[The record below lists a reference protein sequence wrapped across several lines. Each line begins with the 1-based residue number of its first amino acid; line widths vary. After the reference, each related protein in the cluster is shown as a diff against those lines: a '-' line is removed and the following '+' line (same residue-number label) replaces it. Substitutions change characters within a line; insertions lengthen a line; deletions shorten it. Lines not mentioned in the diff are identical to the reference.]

1 MKALKTCAAVVA
13 VLVLSATAQA
23 ARTSAKLCGA
33 SKCCE
38 CAPTN
43 IAPCCRP
50 TIPRPCCTNVY
61 TYQRQ
66 VSCLKPP
73 CCDSGC
79 GPKRCCRPSRRNCCG
94 NGQCGNGCD
103 PNGQCGVNDGCGNNG
118 CCKTRR
124 SRRACG
130 DVCGSAAGC
139 DDNYDPGCQAPVV
152 CQTAPSCSDSNAC
165 AIAQLIYQSQT
176 GCYARTR
183 RAALRRLAKFDCTCN
198 PEIMSAFVYSLN
210 DAVETV
216 RATAADAIGD
226 QVRRHPCCCS
236 PCIVNALTNAL
247 GDCDR
252 RVRRAAEKALC
263 ACGYEVVAPVCE
275 QACDVNAC
283 NAIDGNYSPATAPQ
297 PAVNPEPA
305 PAPPAEPKAF
315 LHRSESQMHTVS
327 SKRSLKNV
335 FGLIR

>member
-1 MKALKTCAAVVA
+1 MRTLKTCAAVVA
-13 VLVLSATAQA
+13 VLAMSNFAQA
-23 ARTSAKLCGA
+23 ARTSARLCGK

-38 CAPTN
+38 CAPTS
-43 IAPCCRP
+43 IAPCCKP

-66 VSCLKPP
+66 CSCLKPP

-79 GPKRCCRPSRRNCCG
+79 CPKRGCRPRRNGCCNNDG
-94 NGQCGNGCD
+94 CGNGCD
-103 PNGQCGVNDGCGNNG
+103 PAGTCCNENCNNDRC
-118 CCKTRR
+118 RR

-130 DVCGSAAGC
+130 DVCGTPNC
-139 DDNYDPGCQAPVV
+139 
-152 CQTAPSCSDSNAC
+152 CQTPCEAPCQDNRCCANAC
-165 AIAQLIYQSQT
+165 QIAELIYQSQT

-183 RAALRRLAKFDCTCN
+183 RAALRRLAKYDCSCN
-198 PEIMSAFVYSLN
+198 PEIMSAFVYALN

-226 QVRRHPCCCS
+226 QTRRHPCCCS

-252 RVRRAAEKALC
+252 RVRRAAEKSLC
-263 ACGYEVVAPVCE
+263 ACGYEVVEACQAECVE
-275 QACDVNAC
+275 QCGQGA
-283 NAIDGNYSPATAPQ
+283 GSSYSPATAPQ
-297 PAVNPEPA
+297 ATMAPEPTTA
-305 PAPPAEPKAF
+305 EIMPPPPAEPKA
-315 LHRSESQMHTVS
+315 HVYKGDSGMHTVS

-335 FGLIR
+335 FGLLH